1 MQSKNTIIIV
11 LVMFGMC
18 GMWTLLNGN
27 FSIVHYLLCVSEDCE
42 ITSLRLKHKCFV
54 CIEYLFFH
62 RVDLEVVGKRC
73 WYLL

>member
-42 ITSLRLKHKCFV
+42 ITSLRLNTNV
-54 CIEYLFFH
+54 LFA
-62 RVDLEVVGKRC
+62 LNT
-73 WYLL
+73 LLSSC